1 MAYWLSHQIGDK
13 VNGTKWHVY
22 DIPNGFTPP
31 RAGNVILRTAAWGN
45 RWVDSYIH
53 HEGDVVAR
61 KQHGDHWGSTINA
74 FVSAGSTVTFGV
86 GGDGGAE
93 WFKFMEF

>member
-45 RWVDSYIH
+45 RWVDSWIK
-53 HEGDVVAR
+53 HEGDIVAR

-74 FVSAGSTVTFGV
+74 FVSAGSTVEFGV